1 MRNGIVLAVLLICLG
16 SIVAGHFHWENK
28 IASTGQ
34 EIQATNIAS
43 LNEQAPVKSQV
54 EDQDEQNDDQG
65 AQLAA
70 EYANQ
75 LPSPLKE
82 AVLQKVTSGEQVRFL
97 IVGSKGLTGES
108 AWPNILQEEMKKYY
122 GDTFEFYIQEI
133 TEHTSSKVV
142 EQQLH
147 LLDEIVPD
155 VVLLDPFVIEDN
167 YGLVQ
172 MSRRFANINEMING
186 YKEQNEEVVMLI
198 QPSMPLYGARNYP
211 REIEALQKFA
221 EQQSYLYLNHWTNWP
236 HHNDVEF
243 KQYVSD
249 DTQHPNEVGNNAWA
263 EYLLR
268 FFTGDEIED
277 SID

>member
-1 MRNGIVLAVLLICLG
+1 MRNGIVLVVLLICLG

-28 IASTGQ
+28 IASKGQ
-34 EIQATNIAS
+34 EIQTTNIAS
-43 LNEQAPVKSQV
+43 LNEQAAVKSQV
-54 EDQDEQNDDQG
+54 EDNAEQNDDQG

-75 LPSPLKE
+75 LPSTLKE
-82 AVLQKVTSGEQVRFL
+82 AVLQKVKSAEQVRFL
-97 IVGSKGLTGES
+97 IVGSKGLTGKS
-108 AWPNILQEEMKKYY
+108 AWPNIFEEEMKKYY
-122 GDTFEFYIQEI
+122 GDNFEFYIHEI
-133 TEHTSSKVV
+133 IDHTSSKVV

-172 MSRRFANINEMING
+172 ISRRFANIEEIMND
-186 YKEQNEEVVMLI
+186 YKEQNEEVVILL

-236 HHNDVEF
+236 HYNDVEF
-243 KQYVSD
+243 KQYVSE
-249 DTQHPNEVGNNAWA
+249 DTQHPNDFGNNAWA

-268 FFTGDEIED
+268 FFIGDTVED
-277 SID
+277 SIS